1 MAPSVDYY
9 GALGISSIA
18 TPQEIRDA
26 YKRTALKTHPDR
38 VSHNDPTR
46 AARTKK
52 FQQVNDA
59 YYVLSDPVR
68 RRDYDATRQYSSPSG
83 SGWQD
88 AQFGDVFEEM
98 MHEEGLNEDDEPA
111 QNSGGSV
118 WGLLG
123 GLSGAT
129 IGFIVGNVPGL
140 LAGAVAG
147 NRLGAIRD
155 RKGQSVYQVFQELP
169 QSDKAK
175 VLKFSFDVG
184 VGGSS
189 TSSRASRGSS
199 QRRRTD

>member
-1 MAPSVDYY
+1 MCS
-9 GALGISSIA
+9 
-18 TPQEIRDA
+18 
-26 YKRTALKTHPDR
+26 TALKTHPDR

-59 YYVLSDPVR
+59 YYVLSDPAR
-68 RRDYDATRQYSSPSG
+68 RRDYDATRQYPPPSD

-88 AQFGDVFEEM
+88 TQFGDVFEEM
-98 MHEEGLNEDDEPA
+98 MREEGLNEGDEPA
-111 QNSGGSV
+111 QNAGGSV

-184 VGGSS
+184 IGGSS
-189 TSSRASRGSS
+189 TSSRTSRGSR